1 MKRADKIYYDALR
14 IFEDYVEK
22 NHGRIGMPS
31 SCYISDRPSNEQ
43 IEMWVED
50 FIEVFSKYKV
60 VKETD
65 FNKLDVKG
73 IIRNAINVVLDDRY
87 YL

>member
-1 MKRADKIYYDALR
+1 MKRSDKIYYDALR
-14 IFEDYVEK
+14 IFEDYVEE
-22 NHGRIGMPS
+22 NYGRIGMPS
-31 SCYISDRPSNEQ
+31 SCYITDRPSNEQ

-50 FIEVFSKYKV
+50 FIKVFSEYKV

-87 YL
+87 YI

>member
-1 MKRADKIYYDALR
+1 MKRADKIYNETMK

-22 NHGRIGMPS
+22 NYGRIGMPS

-50 FIEVFSKYKV
+50 FVEVFSKYKV
-60 VKETD
+60 IKETD
-65 FNKLDVKG
+65 FVKLDVRE
-73 IIRNAINVVLDDRY
+73 IIRNVINIVLDDRY